1 MVGVTGVGSLPGTDY
16 PAAVR
21 LVFDTLGSVDNGLP
35 HLPELPARGPW
46 AGLIGRAC
54 GLLVDLPVS
63 FDAGVW
69 RLSDATGIDGRRAR
83 ATLRDDLDVLEENAQ
98 GLTGPLRITATG
110 PWTLAATTLAPR
122 GGHVLKDASAR
133 RDLAQSLAAGLT
145 DLRAHL
151 PYQECDPA
159 DRLEADRGGGAHA
172 RRLVCSHRSEDPR
185 SGGFARRPVQ
195 RGQSSRAPESC
206 TSFCQMGRSFL

>member
-83 ATLRDDLDVLEENAQ
+83 AR
-98 GLTGPLRITATG
+98 P
-110 PWTLAATTLAPR
+110 
-122 GGHVLKDASAR
+122 
-133 RDLAQSLAAGLT
+133 
-145 DLRAHL
+145 
-151 PYQECDPA
+151 
-159 DRLEADRGGGAHA
+159 
-172 RRLVCSHRSEDPR
+172 
-185 SGGFARRPVQ
+185 ARRPMQV
-195 RGQSSRAPESC
+195 A
-206 TSFCQMGRSFL
+206 